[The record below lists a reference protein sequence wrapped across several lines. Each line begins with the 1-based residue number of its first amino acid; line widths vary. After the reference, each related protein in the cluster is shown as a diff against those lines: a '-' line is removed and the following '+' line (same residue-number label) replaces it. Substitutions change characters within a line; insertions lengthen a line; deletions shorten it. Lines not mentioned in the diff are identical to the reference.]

1 LLLEM
6 RVRWRGSGRKKLPAA
21 DPPSKIAKV
30 SPGLCEQIT
39 KLEPGEPSANDEVFH
54 ISLPI

>member
-1 LLLEM
+1 MVVMLLAKSLIG
-6 RVRWRGSGRKKLPAA
+6 WIFPAKPAFQDRKSP
-21 DPPSKIAKV
+21 
-30 SPGLCEQIT
+30 PGLCEQIT